1 MLGGIESTTDVG
13 DNAEYLIN
21 DVTLWSPGDVLIN
34 STEEKLAQVYR
45 DLEQQ
50 QQQQLH
56 RVRIVIRQWWYLL
69 IQDIC

>member
-50 QQQQLH
+50 QQQQQQLH
-56 RVRIVIRQWWYLL
+56 RVGIVIH
-69 IQDIC
+69 